1 MYKKI
6 HITILQGITYPASI
20 FFGIYSVKQTDN
32 ITGVVLMS
40 KKQKKKKVNNI
51 KIQDIAQTLR
61 EPNNTDISGSYTGT
75 SRDGGKPVQD
85 ADDL

>member
-1 MYKKI
+1 
-6 HITILQGITYPASI
+6 
-20 FFGIYSVKQTDN
+20 
-32 ITGVVLMS
+32 MS

-75 SRDGGKPVQD
+75 SRDGGEPVQD